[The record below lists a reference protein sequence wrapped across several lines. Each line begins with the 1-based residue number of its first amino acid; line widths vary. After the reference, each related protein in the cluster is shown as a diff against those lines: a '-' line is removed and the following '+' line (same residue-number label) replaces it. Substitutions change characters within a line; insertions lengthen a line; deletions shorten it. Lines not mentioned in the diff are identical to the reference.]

1 MAVAKKRKPR
11 NTRNKVEPRIIPW
24 IPMFISF
31 GLGLFIMFLFHLNDN
46 VTPTSTPKKE
56 KMVAKVEKKPNTVE
70 PTFEFYSLLPE
81 MEVVVNDR
89 PTPKVKPAQRPEKV
103 TPDAKPKPVKKVD
116 DTASYLLQVG
126 SFKKLNDADGF
137 KARLA
142 FLGIESKVQTVTINT
157 DNNKVTWH
165 RVQVGPM
172 IGRKKADT
180 VKKQLKQNKIDSLLV
195 RMKRS

>member
-11 NTRNKVEPRIIPW
+11 NTRNKVEPKASIPW
-24 IPMFISF
+24 VPMLISF
-31 GLGLFIMFLFHLNDN
+31 IVGLFIMFLFHLNDN
-46 VTPTSTPKKE
+46 VTPPAPKKD
-56 KMVAKVEKKPNTVE
+56 KPVVKVEKKPNTVE

-89 PTPKVKPAQRPEKV
+89 PTPKVKPAQKPEKEKPNV
-103 TPDAKPKPVKKVD
+103 TSNPVKKVE

-142 FLGIESKVQTVTINT
+142 FLGIESKVQTVTI
-157 DNNKVTWH
+157 DNKMTWH
-165 RVQVGPM
+165 RVQVGP
-172 IGRKKADT
+172 ITGREKADL

>member
-11 NTRNKVEPRIIPW
+11 NTRNKVEPKTSIPW
-24 IPMFISF
+24 VPMLISF
-31 GLGLFIMFLFHLNDN
+31 IVGLFIMFLFHLNDN
-46 VTPTSTPKKE
+46 VTPPAPKKD
-56 KMVAKVEKKPNTVE
+56 KPVVKVEKKPDTVE

-89 PTPKVKPAQRPEKV
+89 PTPKVKPAQRPKKV
-103 TPDAKPKPVKKVD
+103 TPDVKPKPVKKVD